1 MLKNVKKLS
10 FVGGKFKE
18 PVNMGLLCDAGYNKD
33 GKGKKEKNF
42 IKSTV
47 VYGRNG
53 SGKSTIAKAI
63 RKIKLDEVPMITEA
77 EMKDANDNIVLLG
90 DEDKK
95 RIFVFDEEYID
106 NNIKLQETGLNTIIM
121 LGEQVD
127 LNEKISK
134 VEEDLDIVNKEYN
147 NRRKEIEE
155 VKDELDSCKNE
166 MKKILQEGWAD
177 RDRLIKGSK
186 RNSSVTNKIYDK
198 IMSLTPIDKKSKL
211 DIEFSEKEKTLS
223 KIKSGIIKSIEY
235 VPNLSYDYDILKIKN
250 LLSKKIENPVLT
262 DREKYLLKIIENKKS
277 DRLYEMLRIFEDES
291 TKKCPYCLQPL
302 ETGYKNDLTI
312 SIQKVLSKEVEIH
325 RQELRNL
332 IVDEIE
338 IDFSKIT
345 ELNES
350 RNLENIVEEVN
361 KILLDN
367 NNKLQQKIDN
377 PYNPIEIDDTRIKE
391 LYSKL
396 RKSLM
401 EIEKERIGYNEKIQ
415 NTELIKEEL
424 TKINESISYYD
435 IKIPYR
441 RYKEK
446 QKTLEEKQKE
456 SEIKKEEYSKKKVEL
471 EDLKARKKS
480 IKLAIKL
487 INKNLEYIFLSKD
500 RLKIDYKD
508 NEYILLS
515 NGNNVKPSEISLG
528 ERNIIGLCYFFAD
541 IMQNKEP
548 SKAYEDEY
556 LIVIDDPISS
566 FDFENKVGIMSFLNY
581 QLGNFLLGNIDT
593 RVMVLTHDLSTVY
606 DIRKILESID
616 KECNNEYKDYLN
628 NTYGL
633 KGFKSNIFEL
643 KNTLLENFDKENKQD
658 RQEYTVLLRHIYEYA
673 SDKRDD
679 YDIVIGNMMRQVL
692 EAFSTFEYRTGPSQ
706 LATNKNIWSS
716 IPEKYQLYFRNLM
729 YRLVLNGGS
738 HRKEQVLTLKDDM
751 NLYNLIST
759 EEKRR
764 TAQDI
769 LCFMY
774 LLNKRHLVS
783 HLGENGDI
791 NKIKKWCNERA
802 SE

>member
-1 MLKNVKKLS
+1 MLKNVEKIS

-18 PVNMGLLCDAGYNKD
+18 PVNMELLCNNGGLA
-33 GKGKKEKNF
+33 
-42 IKSTV
+42 KSAL

-63 RKIKLDEVPMITEA
+63 RKIKSDQVSMIAEA
-77 EMKDANDNIVLLG
+77 EMKDGNDNIVLLG
-90 DEDKK
+90 DDDKRK
-95 RIFVFDEEYID
+95 IFVFDEEYID
-106 NNIKLQETGLNTIIM
+106 NNIKLQETGLKTIIM

-134 VEEDLDIVNKEYN
+134 VEEELDIINKEYS
-147 NRRKEIEE
+147 NRGKEIEE
-155 VKDELDSCKNE
+155 VKNELNSCKSE

-235 VPNLSYDYDILKIKN
+235 VPNLPYDYDILKIKD

-291 TKKCPYCLQPL
+291 TKNCPYCLQPL

-338 IDFSKIT
+338 IDFAKIS

-350 RNLENIVEEVN
+350 RNLKNIVEEVN
-361 KILLDN
+361 EILLDN

-377 PYNPIEIDDTRIKE
+377 PYNPIEIDDTQIKE

-396 RKSLM
+396 RKSLI
-401 EIEKERIGYNEKIQ
+401 EVEKERIGYNEKIQ
-415 NTELIKEEL
+415 NTKLIKEEL

-441 RYKEK
+441 KYKEK
-446 QKTLEEKQKE
+446 QKILEEKQKE

-480 IKLAIKL
+480 VKLAIKL
-487 INKNLEYIFLSKD
+487 INKNLEYIFLSKN
-500 RLKIDYKD
+500 RLRIDYRD
-508 NEYILLS
+508 NEYVLLS

-541 IMQNKEP
+541 IMQNKET

-556 LIVIDDPISS
+556 LIVIDDPVSS

-581 QLGNFLLGNIDT
+581 QLENFLLGNVST
-593 RVMVLTHDLSTVY
+593 RFIILTHDLSTMY
-606 DIRKILESID
+606 DFINILQEINKEYGVKYKGKVKKIY
-616 KECNNEYKDYLN
+616 NLN
-628 NTYGL
+628 KL
-633 KGFKSNIFEL
+633 KFNAFEL
-643 KNTLLENFDKENKQD
+643 KNKSLSKFDKRK
-658 RQEYTVLLRHIYEYA
+658 RQEYTELVKKIYEYA
-673 SDKRDD
+673 SGKGDD
-679 YDIVIGNMMRQVL
+679 YDIVVGNMMRQVL
-692 EAFSTFEYRTGPSQ
+692 EAFSTFEYKMGIAQ
-706 LATNKNIWSS
+706 IAKDKDILKIV
-716 IPEKYQLYFRNLM
+716 PEEYRNYFKNLM
-729 YRLVLNGGS
+729 YRLVLHGGS
-738 HRKEQVLTLKDDM
+738 HREEQVKVLKDNM
-751 NLYNLIST
+751 NFYNLIST

-774 LLNKRHLVS
+774 LLNERHLVS

-791 NKIKKWCNERA
+791 NKIKEWCDERK